1 MTSSKILKSKLLT
14 ILLSSLIFCLLL
26 PSCSKAQKKKSDVEQ
41 IQITKSDPW
50 KESDIIM
57 PGTLN
62 AELKN
67 NNNKPMLIQMGF
79 KMLYDQSHIPGSVYA
94 GPAFKDNGIDAL
106 KKTLQN
112 VDHNKNIVLYCGCC
126 KWVDCPNIRPAFKAV
141 KEMGFK
147 NAKILY
153 LKNTFMIDWANK
165 GYPAVQ

>member
-94 GPAFKDNGIDAL
+94 GPAFKDNGIDA
-106 KKTLQN
+106 
-112 VDHNKNIVLYCGCC
+112 
-126 KWVDCPNIRPAFKAV
+126 FKEDTA
-141 KEMGFK
+141 ER
-147 NAKILY
+147 
-153 LKNTFMIDWANK
+153 
-165 GYPAVQ
+165 